1 MRCKKW
7 LLGCAGLLASVAFL
21 CIGCGDKG
29 DGIVNSEEDN
39 GPYELVLVGSQG
51 CDVAKKPNEQFFNH
65 GDKATMDVEWASPY
79 RFEDFTGPWDGAGGS
94 NYPSMGEFHVNLTMK
109 KNTLVYVRC
118 NHEPSLS
125 AIAVPENGGTVAVTK
140 PYMFDAVYS
149 RKSERI
155 TAVYDSI
162 YTAKAIPN
170 PGFIFIRWSG
180 ASTSVDDSVSVV
192 ITEDSKT
199 ITANFQAVGP

>member
-1 MRCKKW
+1 MRCKKL

-51 CDVAKKPNEQFFNH
+51 CDIEKKPNERFFNH
-65 GDKATMDVEWASPY
+65 GDEAAIDVAWAPPY
-79 RFEDFTGPWDGAGGS
+79 RFEDFTGPWDNTWRWS
-94 NYPSMGEFHVNLTMK
+94 SPYRSEYHVNLTMK

-140 PYMFDAVYS
+140 PYMFNTVSS
-149 RKSERI
+149 RESERI
-155 TAVYDSI
+155 TVVYDSI
-162 YTAKAIPN
+162 YTAKAIAN
-170 PGFIFIRWSG
+170 PGFIFVRWSG